1 MSEIPETPTPASD
14 SATLR
19 APAARPG
26 GRSARVRADVVAAL
40 LAEVTEKG
48 YDGLTVEAV
57 AARSGVHK
65 ATLYRRW
72 SGVDGLVADALT
84 ASADQ
89 PWPLPDTGDLGED
102 LRRITHEVFA
112 VFTDPEL
119 GPTPTALIAAA
130 QRSDTGAA
138 ALRAFFAARHE
149 QAAEVAE
156 RAVTRGELPAGTD
169 GAEVVRA
176 ATAPLYYRLFV
187 TGEPLDALTAERA
200 ADAAALAARAG
211 LFAAAPAPAPAPASR
226 TATPRTTATRTATPH
241 TTAPRTT
248 APPTI
253 DPPATNHQTQNG
265 N

>member
-1 MSEIPETPTPASD
+1 M
-14 SATLR
+14 
-19 APAARPG
+19 
-26 GRSARVRADVVAAL
+26 RADVVAAT

-89 PWPLPDTGDLGED
+89 PWPLPDSGDLGED
-102 LRRITHEVFA
+102 LRRITHEVYT
-112 VFTDPEL
+112 VFTDPDT

-156 RAVTRGELPAGTD
+156 RAVARGELPVGTD

-187 TGEPLDALTAERA
+187 TGEPLEARTAERA

-211 LFAAAPAPAPAPASR
+211 LFAPASATTSSHRPEAPAADRS
-226 TATPRTTATRTATPH
+226 TTNNP
-241 TTAPRTT
+241 
-248 APPTI
+248 
-253 DPPATNHQTQNG
+253 DPKEN
-265 N
+265 

>member
-1 MSEIPETPTPASD
+1 MTGTANPAPPPHTPTP
-14 SATLR
+14 
-19 APAARPG
+19 RPG
-26 GRSARVRADVVAAL
+26 GRSARVRADVVAAT

-72 SGVDGLVADALT
+72 GGVDGLVADALT

-89 PWPLPDTGDLGED
+89 PWPLPDTGDLQQD
-102 LRRITHEVFA
+102 LRRITQEVFD

-119 GPTPTALIAAA
+119 GPTPTALISAA
-130 QRSDTGAA
+130 QRSDAGAA
-138 ALRAFFAARHE
+138 ALHDFFATRHR
-149 QAAEVAE
+149 QVAEVAE
-156 RAVTRGELPAGTD
+156 RAVTRGELPVGTD

-187 TGEPLDALTAERA
+187 SGEPLDARTAERA

-211 LFAAAPAPAPAPASR
+211 LFTSVPEAPDHP
-226 TATPRTTATRTATPH
+226 
-241 TTAPRTT
+241 
-248 APPTI
+248 
-253 DPPATNHQTQNG
+253 
-265 N
+265 